1 MNVVD
6 LLKLQRSTEHPHGL
20 NDADYGRL
28 HPRKAGSVRLP
39 RLSLVHRL
47 TYNRANN
54 QLLHVHCYREEGKI
68 TTAFEMALLNE
79 LGCFHLVLDVLD
91 RLPSL
96 GNKEAYLKQF
106 SWISS

>member
-28 HPRKAGSVRLP
+28 HPRKAGSIRLP

-54 QLLHVHCYREEGKI
+54 QLLHVHGYREEGKV

-79 LGCFHLVLDVLD
+79 FDCFHLVLEVLG

-96 GNKEAYLKQF
+96 GNKKPT
-106 SWISS
+106 SSSFHG